1 MEFTKFGTD
10 ACLCDRCFRFLDRR
24 AAARDMSKPGA
35 GSGMTGGTGGEKEE
49 KVKKCLIRTCNR
61 PVTGSVSKKW
71 LNRLKKRL
79 MKKVE
84 LLKLFLKMDLNVP
97 YSNYVKMLYSQ
108 ILLNFTFSSLCEKTM
123 LRTSFSC
130 CP

>member
-1 MEFTKFGTD
+1 MEFTKFGLD

-24 AAARDMSKPGA
+24 AAARDMSKPGV
-35 GSGMTGGTGGEKEE
+35 GPGMTGGRSATEE

-79 MKKVE
+79 MKKVQ
-84 LLKLFLKMDLNVP
+84 FF
-97 YSNYVKMLYSQ
+97 Y
-108 ILLNFTFSSLCEKTM
+108 ILLT
-123 LRTSFSC
+123 
-130 CP
+130 

>member
-84 LLKLFLKMDLNVP
+84 LLKLFLKMDLE
-97 YSNYVKMLYSQ
+97 STL
-108 ILLNFTFSSLCEKTM
+108 
-123 LRTSFSC
+123 
-130 CP
+130 